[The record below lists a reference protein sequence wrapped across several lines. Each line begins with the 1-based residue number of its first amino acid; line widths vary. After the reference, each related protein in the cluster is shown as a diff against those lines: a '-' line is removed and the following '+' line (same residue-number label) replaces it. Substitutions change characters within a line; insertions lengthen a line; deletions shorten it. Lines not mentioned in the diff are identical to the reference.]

1 MKSPTTRIKYLD
13 SIRGI
18 AAMTVVISHMGY
30 YTNNLSFIPNWVWS
44 TPAGIFADGPG
55 AVSIF
60 FVLSGLVL
68 SYQVFNSKQ
77 REFRL
82 RTDLLPFLANRT
94 ARICV
99 PFVAV
104 LSLSFIS
111 YLITRD
117 YHFSE
122 ISTIPDQ
129 LPWMRGQWGD
139 ELGIQDVVQQTFL
152 PVPIGGNRL
161 IPQDWSLTVEY
172 NVSLLFPFF
181 IVVASQSVGALWL
194 LVILLLKR
202 HWYFIHFALGI
213 SISKSFEKIALVI
226 PSKFKYF
233 GVSMLSLGLIIYWNP
248 FGVVFP
254 ELDGYDL
261 RWIWNGVGAAML
273 ICGVIASSTAQKVL
287 ASRPLLYLGKISYSI
302 YLVHILVLKSI
313 TPPLLRFFNDR
324 GITNVDSMSVIFF
337 VSTIGI
343 VIVLSD
349 ILYRVVEL
357 PSMQIGGWL
366 SSKINRG
373 HSIGG

>member
-1 MKSPTTRIKYLD
+1 M
-13 SIRGI
+13 
-18 AAMTVVISHMGY
+18 AVVISYMGY

-44 TPAGIFADGPG
+44 TPAGIFANGLG

-68 SYQVFNSKQ
+68 SCQVFNSKQ

-82 RTDLLPFLANRT
+82 RTDLPPFLANRT

-99 PFVAV
+99 RFVAV

-129 LPWMRGQWGD
+129 LPWMRGRWGD
-139 ELGIQDVVQQTFL
+139 ELGIQDVVRKTFL

-233 GVSMLSLGLIIYWNP
+233 GVSMLSLGLIIFWNS

-261 RWIWNGVGAAML
+261 RWI
-273 ICGVIASSTAQKVL
+273 
-287 ASRPLLYLGKISYSI
+287 
-302 YLVHILVLKSI
+302 
-313 TPPLLRFFNDR
+313 
-324 GITNVDSMSVIFF
+324 
-337 VSTIGI
+337 
-343 VIVLSD
+343 
-349 ILYRVVEL
+349 
-357 PSMQIGGWL
+357 
-366 SSKINRG
+366 
-373 HSIGG
+373 